1 MLLSSQSLLYRKEV
15 TVSGRKQ
22 LVNAVNKVVMKVN
35 ISGQTKNFSAVSTL
49 EAWDISGNVLD
60 VHINPS
66 QGQAQYELNL
76 LRKDKSGSYYSTNC
90 GDGS

>member
-1 MLLSSQSLLYRKEV
+1 
-15 TVSGRKQ
+15 
-22 LVNAVNKVVMKVN
+22 MKVN

-76 LRKDKSGSYYSTNC
+76 LRKDKAVPITVPTVGSGS
-90 GDGS
+90 

>member
-1 MLLSSQSLLYRKEV
+1 MN
-15 TVSGRKQ
+15 VSGRKQ
-22 LVNAVNKVVMKVN
+22 LVNAVNKVVRKVN
-35 ISGQTKNFSAVSTL
+35 IAGQTKNFSSVSTL

-76 LRKDKSGSYYSTNC
+76 CVKIKRFPITVPTGNGS
-90 GDGS
+90 